1 MYKHVANIWKKPKEN
16 LGEGYSM
23 MMIHIR
29 KQPTITKIDRPTRID
44 RARRLGYKAKEGYVI
59 VRVKVDKGMRKTPKK
74 GGRRPKTAGRFF
86 SLGKSSRVVAEEKAS
101 RKYKNLEVLNSYM
114 LAEDGKS
121 KWFEVIL
128 IDPYNPSVLS
138 DKNKR
143 WVFEPQHKGRAFR
156 GKTSAGKKS
165 RALYRKGRGAEK
177 ARPSLR
183 AHGRMQK

>member
-1 MYKHVANIWKKPKEN
+1 MYKHVASVWKKPKEN
-16 LGEGYSM
+16 LGEGYSK

-44 RARRLGYKAKEGYVI
+44 RARRLGFKAKEGYLV

-74 GGRRPKTAGRFF
+74 GGRRPKKAGRFF
-86 SLGKSSRVVAEEKAS
+86 SLSKSAKVVAEEKAS
-101 RKYKNLEVLNSYM
+101 RKYRNLEVLNSYM

-121 KWFEVIL
+121 KWYEVIL
-128 IDPYNPSVLS
+128 IDPYHGAVLS

-165 RALYRKGRGAEK
+165 RSLQRKGKGAEK

-183 AHGRMQK
+183 ANSRRQK